1 MLTLVTLSGNYLETE
16 GRRFIAI
23 GVNWVP
29 ARAAMQWPYEW
40 DPTSIEADFAKMV
53 RMRLESE
60 GYEVT
65 VAENVHVGTQEI
77 LKGDHELVILDL
89 MMPEDEGFSVVRR
102 MRRFPGRTSTPVVI
116 LTCRNNTEDVELA
129 RREHV
134 DAYVLKS
141 MMSEVLLDVLSRL
154 LGDRKL
160 RPDSDG

>member
-1 MLTLVTLSGNYLETE
+1 LDKRPKILIVE
-16 GRRFIAI
+16 
-23 GVNWVP
+23 
-29 ARAAMQWPYEW
+29 
-40 DPTSIEADFAKMV
+40 DEADFAKMV

-116 LTCRNNTEDVELA
+116 LTGKDIDDKVRDTA
-129 RREHV
+129 
-134 DAYVLKS
+134 DAYGVAAVYSKPCDSVQFVEKIKS
-141 MMSEVLLDVLSRL
+141 LLPVIPLDGDVS
-154 LGDRKL
+154 KQ
-160 RPDSDG
+160 

>member
-1 MLTLVTLSGNYLETE
+1 LDERPKILIVE
-16 GRRFIAI
+16 
-23 GVNWVP
+23 
-29 ARAAMQWPYEW
+29 
-40 DPTSIEADFAKMV
+40 DEADFAKMV

-116 LTCRNNTEDVELA
+116 LTGKDIDDKVRDTA
-129 RREHV
+129 
-134 DAYVLKS
+134 DAYGVAAVYSKPYDSVKFVEEIKS
-141 MMSEVLLDVLSRL
+141 LLPVDPLDGDVS
-154 LGDRKL
+154 KQ
-160 RPDSDG
+160 

>member
-1 MLTLVTLSGNYLETE
+1 LDERPKILIVE
-16 GRRFIAI
+16 
-23 GVNWVP
+23 
-29 ARAAMQWPYEW
+29 
-40 DPTSIEADFAKMV
+40 DEADFAKMV

-116 LTCRNNTEDVELA
+116 LTGKVIDDKIRETANAYGVAAIYSKPYDPNTFIKEI
-129 RREHV
+129 
-134 DAYVLKS
+134 KS
-141 MMSEVLLDVLSRL
+141 LLPVAPLDGGLS
-154 LGDRKL
+154 KQ
-160 RPDSDG
+160 